1 VRRSQIGAGCAA
13 ALLALFLCAAQAG
26 TATRP
31 PAAGELAARR
41 ADLDELQ
48 QKIKSLQG
56 EIDASETTRHE
67 AADDLAEVEKTI
79 SGSQRKLRE
88 IGDERRDLEAEQKKL
103 DTERDEVESTLA
115 SQRKALGDTLY
126 RYYVFGRKAGARRL
140 IGGDDPNQLARDA
153 YYLEKI
159 AEARR
164 NEIDAAR
171 RTLAQREELIAAV
184 QAKKDRIAAL
194 EQDQAK
200 THAGLVE
207 EQKKRSQV
215 LAEIQDKLRAQRKEV
230 ATLKQ
235 DEGRLSKLIDGLA
248 KLPPPRPVAKPQPKK
263 TQSEPALGMPG
274 NRPTE
279 GAEAPRREAASGVA
293 DTVADGSVPDSDFA
307 NLRGRLHWPVRGE
320 LVGRFGAPRGDGT
333 TQWKGVFIRAGS
345 GEVRAVAPGR
355 VVFADWLR
363 GFGNL
368 IIIDHGDGFMTIY
381 GNNESLFKSPGETV
395 RAGEAIAAVGSSG
408 GGEESGLYFEIRRHG
423 QPQDPAKWVAR

>member
-1 VRRSQIGAGCAA
+1 MRRSQIGAGCAA

-41 ADLDELQ
+41 ADLDELH

-56 EIDASETTRHE
+56 EIDAGETTRHE

-79 SGSQRKLRE
+79 SASQRQLRD
-88 IGDERRDLEAEQKKL
+88 IADERRDAEAEQKKL
-103 DTERDEVESTLA
+103 EAERDDVESTLA

-164 NEIDAAR
+164 SEIDAAR
-171 RTLAQREELIAAV
+171 RTLAQREALITEV
-184 QAKKDRIAAL
+184 QARKDRVAAL
-194 EQDQAK
+194 EKEQAK
-200 THAGLVE
+200 AYSGLVD

-215 LAEIQDKLRAQRKEV
+215 LAQIQDKLRAQRKEV

-248 KLPPPRPVAKPQPKK
+248 KLPPPKPVAKPQPKK
-263 TQSEPALGMPG
+263 PPTETSLGMPG

-279 GAEAPRREAASGVA
+279 GAEPPRREAASGVA
-293 DTVADGSVPDSDFA
+293 DKVADDSVPDSDFA
-307 NLRGRLHWPVRGE
+307 NLRGRLHWPMRGE

-333 TQWKGVFIRAGS
+333 TQWKGVFIRAGG

-381 GNNESLFKSPGETV
+381 GNNESLFKSLGESV